1 MARAVHETPGQQYQR
16 FGRGKSFAQ
25 SMSDHV
31 AIALVVYT
39 LMLIFVVTPS
49 VETKGLSIFPYFLL
63 VLLVGGIIPVFRWF
77 EKRWINA
84 VNVDWQMPGLDA
96 GGEADRRV
104 RRRFTIDRL
113 LLWAIALAIPF
124 LIAVICRSAKAF
136 F

>member
-124 LIAVICRSAKAF
+124 LIALICRSTTAF